1 MHASPRPRKFVSHS
15 TTIKKTNT
23 MKNLTAFYRVNQIRS
38 QRAVEREGLNEKEI
52 EAVVGDYPTL
62 KQAMKAYDATA
73 TSMEMD
79 KQLLFIDEANLITR
93 EIATTY

>member
-1 MHASPRPRKFVSHS
+1 
-15 TTIKKTNT
+15 

-38 QRAVEREGLNEKEI
+38 QRAGLNGKEI

-62 KQAMKAYDATA
+62 KQALKAYDATA

-79 KQLLFIDEANLITR
+79 KQLLFIDEANMIER

>member
-1 MHASPRPRKFVSHS
+1 
-15 TTIKKTNT
+15 

-38 QRAVEREGLNEKEI
+38 QRAVEREGLDEKEI

-62 KQAMKAYDATA
+62 KQAMKAYDATT

-79 KQLLFIDEANLITR
+79 KQLLFIDEANMVER

>member
-1 MHASPRPRKFVSHS
+1 
-15 TTIKKTNT
+15 

-38 QRAVEREGLNEKEI
+38 QRAVEREGLNGKEI

-79 KQLLFIDEANLITR
+79 KQLLFIDEANMIER